1 MNTFLFA
8 TWDGGGNVPP
18 LLGIAAELQRRGHGV
33 RVLGHP
39 QQADAVQQAGPTFTP
54 YRNARHFSSTDK
66 NSILTL
72 IAMFGDRGMGADLIA
87 EVEREPAD
95 LVVVDCLLFGALEG
109 AERTGLRYVALE
121 HLFDEYFEKKWLRGP
136 MGLGMLVKRLAT
148 GRLLDGAQRRL
159 VASLPALDP
168 AGGRD
173 GTGNVTYT
181 GPVVTGLP
189 ATPERP
195 TILISLSTYEF
206 PGQTAAMQNIIDACS
221 GLDARVVVTTGP
233 VIDPDDL
240 HWSANTEVHQW
251 VPHAD
256 LLPEVSLVIG
266 HGGHAT
272 TMIALAHDIPLL
284 ILPMHPFLDQP
295 MVGKALEAAGAG
307 RTLPKKS
314 KPEQLRPVIEE
325 LLADGPH
332 REAAA
337 RLGAAIRSRPGATTA
352 ADTLLALVTSGNGA
366 SV

>member
-1 MNTFLFA
+1 M
-8 TWDGGGNVPP
+8 
-18 LLGIAAELQRRGHGV
+18 
-33 RVLGHP
+33 
-39 QQADAVQQAGPTFTP
+39 
-54 YRNARHFSSTDK
+54 
-66 NSILTL
+66 

-95 LVVVDCLLFGALEG
+95 LVVVDCLLFGVLEA
-109 AERTGLRYVALE
+109 AERAGLRYVALE
-121 HLFDEYFEKKWLRGP
+121 HLFDEYFTKWLRGP
-136 MGLGMLVKRLAT
+136 MGLGMKLKRLAT
-148 GRLLDGAQRRL
+148 GRLLEGAQRRL
-159 VASLPALDP
+159 VASLPTLDP

-181 GPVVTGLP
+181 WPVVTGVP

-195 TILISLSTYEF
+195 TILVSLSTYEF

-240 HWSANTEVHQW
+240 HWSANTEVHRW
-251 VPHAD
+251 VPHVD

-272 TMIALAHDIPLL
+272 TMVALAHDIPLL

-295 MVGKALEAAGAG
+295 MVGKAVEAAGAG
-307 RTLPKKS
+307 RTLSKKT

-337 RLGAAIRSRPGATTA
+337 RLGAAIRTRPGATRA
-352 ADTLLALVTSGNGA
+352 ADELLALVTSGNDA